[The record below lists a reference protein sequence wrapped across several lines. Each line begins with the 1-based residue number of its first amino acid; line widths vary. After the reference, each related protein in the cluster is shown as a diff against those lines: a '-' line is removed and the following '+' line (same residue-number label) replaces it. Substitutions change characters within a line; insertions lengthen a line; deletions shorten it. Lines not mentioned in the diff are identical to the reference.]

1 MVSDSVSQKSSTSD
15 RHWFI
20 ADLIH
25 LDEEQLLCPEGIKSV
40 LTIKCNV

>member
-1 MVSDSVSQKSSTSD
+1 MVNDSVSHKSSTSD

-20 ADLIH
+20 ADLIR